1 MTITVRFAPSPT
13 GYLHIGN
20 ARTALWNWLIA
31 RKAGGVFIL
40 RLDDTD
46 RERSTEAFATAIRE
60 DLGWL
65 GIRPDRLER
74 QSDRVARYAEE
85 LERLK
90 AAGLVYPA
98 YETADELEKKRR
110 RQQARGLPPVYDR
123 AALKLSAD
131 ERAALEAEGRRP
143 HWRFRLSGEAALW
156 QDGVR
161 GPSRIETASLSDPV
175 LVREDGTVL
184 YTFASVVDD
193 IDMGVTDV
201 IRGEDHVANT
211 GVQIE
216 LFRALGA
223 APPRFAHH
231 NLIIAASGEEMSKRK
246 GTLSLR
252 SFREAGAEPEAVAA
266 VAVLTGTSESVR
278 SVQGLGELVELVD
291 LSRLS
296 RAPTKFDPAEV
307 MTLTARVL
315 HERPYAAVAD
325 ALAGAGVP
333 AAHAEAFWLLVRGN
347 LATMADIAA
356 WRGIVFGDGAGV
368 LTEPAYLADARR
380 LLPEE
385 PFTPD
390 TWGQWTEALKAAT
403 GRKGKPLFMPLRLAL
418 TGLEHGPNSRGFCRF
433 WGARKFWRDYP
444 DIARTAVARLELA
457 DLALVLRHCLS
468 AGGGRRR
475 LGRGGLGRRRALA
488 EDAFAA
494 LHLTLRQPAQRR
506 SLDVLQ
512 KLRIEQIEAG
522 SAGLVGV
529 EDTQAL
535 PAVGA
540 PAAAGRVE
548 PLAVEEGGRQLR
560 VWFPFG

>member
-1 MTITVRFAPSPT
+1 MLMTPGCFDKDPAMTVTVRFAPSPT

-20 ARTALWNWLIA
+20 ARTALWNWLMS

-40 RLDDTD
+40 RMDDTD
-46 RERSTEAFATAIRE
+46 RERSTDAFAAAIVE

-74 QSDRVARYAEE
+74 QSDRVARYAAE

-90 AAGLVYPA
+90 TAGLVYPA

-123 AALKLSAD
+123 AALKLSPAD
-131 ERAALEAEGRRP
+131 RASLEAEGGRP
-143 HWRFRLSGEAALW
+143 HWRFRLSGDAALW
-156 QDGVR
+156 EDGVR

-223 APPRFAHH
+223 RPPRFAHH
-231 NLIIAASGEEMSKRK
+231 NLIVAASGEEMSKRK

-266 VAVLTGTSESVR
+266 VAVLTGTSEAVR
-278 SVQGLGELVELVD
+278 PVQGLGELVDLAD

-315 HERPYAAVAD
+315 HERPYVAVAD
-325 ALAGAGVP
+325 ALAGADVP
-333 AAHAEAFWLLVRGN
+333 DAQAEAFWLLVRGN
-347 LATMADIAA
+347 LATMADISA
-356 WRGIVFGDGAGV
+356 WRGIVFGDGVGTP
-368 LTEPAYLADARR
+368 TEPDYLAEARR

-390 TWGQWTEALKAAT
+390 TWGRWTDALKAAT

-418 TGLEHGPNSRGFCRF
+418 TGLDHGPELKGLLPLLGR
-433 WGARKFWRDYP
+433 AK
-444 DIARTAVARLELA
+444 VLARL
-457 DLALVLRHCLS
+457 S
-468 AGGGRRR
+468 
-475 LGRGGLGRRRALA
+475 
-488 EDAFAA
+488 
-494 LHLTLRQPAQRR
+494 
-506 SLDVLQ
+506 
-512 KLRIEQIEAG
+512 
-522 SAGLVGV
+522 
-529 EDTQAL
+529 
-535 PAVGA
+535 
-540 PAAAGRVE
+540 
-548 PLAVEEGGRQLR
+548 
-560 VWFPFG
+560 